1 MKLKSNAK
9 INLTLDITGKAENGY
24 HLIDSVFQA
33 VSLYDEIEIEKS
45 DGITVSF
52 SDKTVPAEKSIAR
65 KIAEAFFEYTG
76 ISGGADI
83 HIKNNIPS
91 CSGMGGGS
99 GDAAAVLIGLCHL
112 FGADLSLSELIKISA
127 PIGADIPFCLVGGT
141 ARVTG
146 IGEKIEPLPFAGGH
160 PVLIIKAGEKPS
172 TAKMYEALDGA
183 PKIPRETE
191 NMVSAIK
198 NGDEK
203 RFFGSISNAF
213 TAVSDIADKKAE
225 LVSFGAV
232 AVGLSGSGPSVF
244 GIFAEGRARDKAFSI
259 LQDKYPCFKAE
270 FSRFGVQIV

>member
-1 MKLKSNAK
+1 MKLISNAK

-45 DGITVSF
+45 DSLTVSF

-65 KIAEAFFEYTG
+65 KIAGAFFEYTG
-76 ISGGADI
+76 ISGGAEI

-112 FGADLSLSELIKISA
+112 FGANLTLQDLIKISA

-141 ARVTG
+141 ARVNG
-146 IGEKIEPLPFAGGH
+146 IGEKIEPLPFAGKH
-160 PVLIIKAGEKPS
+160 PVLIIKEGEKPS

-183 PKIPRETE
+183 PKKPPETE
-191 NMVSAIK
+191 KIDRK
-198 NGDEK
+198 
-203 RFFGSISNAF
+203 
-213 TAVSDIADKKAE
+213 
-225 LVSFGAV
+225 
-232 AVGLSGSGPSVF
+232 SV
-244 GIFAEGRARDKAFSI
+244 
-259 LQDKYPCFKAE
+259 
-270 FSRFGVQIV
+270 V